1 MVSSPS
7 FILLL
12 TELVNNAGR
21 SMKLSTKGRYGT
33 RVLLDLGLHWGEG
46 PILLKDI
53 ARRQEISLPYLE
65 HLIAPLI
72 AGGMVKSTRGPR
84 GGVSLLKRPE
94 EIRLSEVIRLLEGPI
109 ALVECVHNPEAYP
122 RSPLCVTHDI
132 WDEVRR
138 AIDGVLESTTL
149 QDLVER
155 QKQKWN
161 LKQSKDYEKQCSDR
175 SDADLT
181 DKVRNERCRRRERS
195 TKWIGG
201 KRCERR

>member
-1 MVSSPS
+1 MVSFPS

-21 SMKLSTKGRYGT
+21 TMKLSTKGRYGT
-33 RVLLDLGLHWGEG
+33 RVLLDLALHWGEG
-46 PILLKDI
+46 PVLLKDI

-72 AGGMVKSTRGPR
+72 AGRIVKSARGPR

-94 EIRLSEVIRLLEGPI
+94 EIRLSEVIQLLEGSI
-109 ALVECVHNPEAYP
+109 APVECVNNPKAYP
-122 RSPLCVTHDI
+122 RAPLCVTHDV
-132 WDEVRR
+132 WDELRR

-161 LKQSKDYEKQCSDR
+161 LKQLQD
-175 SDADLT
+175 
-181 DKVRNERCRRRERS
+181 
-195 TKWIGG
+195 
-201 KRCERR
+201 